1 MVEINLLEN
10 QIVDKTEAP
19 KNQTKTIFWLV
30 VIMLILFVLSVVGAF
45 FLTQRMTAQVAEIS
59 RDTQNY
65 KQEIVNQNDQL
76 KDAKIYQAKLS
87 NLNLLLKNHTY
98 MSYLFDELENYTF
111 VRGKYDI
118 FQVGEDSG
126 KIQLQGITDSY
137 ENLGKLIL
145 GLSTSS
151 KFDEVTLVSVSKDKG
166 KDNIYN
172 FSVTMHAKPNT
183 FNLR

>member
-19 KNQTKTIFWLV
+19 KNQTKLFFWLV
-30 VIMLILFVLSVVGAF
+30 IVMLILFALSVVGAF
-45 FLTQRMTAQVAEIS
+45 FLTRHTTSQIAGINRQ
-59 RDTQNY
+59 TQNY
-65 KQEIVNQNDQL
+65 KQEIIDQNDQL

-98 MSYLFDELENYTF
+98 MSNLFDELENYTF
-111 VRGKYDI
+111 VRGKYEI
-118 FQVGEDSG
+118 FQAGEESG
-126 KIQLQGITDSY
+126 KIQLQGTTDSY

-166 KDNIYN
+166 KDNVYN
-172 FSVTMHAKPNT
+172 FSVTMHTKPNI
-183 FNLR
+183 FNAQ